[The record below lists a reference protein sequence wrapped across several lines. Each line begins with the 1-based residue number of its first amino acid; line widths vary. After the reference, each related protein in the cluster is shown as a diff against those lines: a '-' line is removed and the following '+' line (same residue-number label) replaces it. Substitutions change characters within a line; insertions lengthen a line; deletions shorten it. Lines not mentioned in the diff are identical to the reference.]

1 MTDKDIIQEEI
12 QKIREDILKLYA
24 QKRATGEF
32 ERELDIRIDDKGFE
46 IWGLDYLKGRKPGI
60 APPISDI
67 EEWMDAKNINP
78 IEVDMKRSSL
88 AFLIARAI
96 GKKGTKDSNELDV
109 YEQVLTPERFEKII
123 NRVSVFHVEEFSK
136 EIVDQLTKIFK

>member
-1 MTDKDIIQEEI
+1 
-12 QKIREDILKLYA
+12 
-24 QKRATGEF
+24 
-32 ERELDIRIDDKGFE
+32 
-46 IWGLDYLKGRKPGI
+46 
-60 APPISDI
+60 
-67 EEWMDAKNINP
+67 MDAKNINP